1 MSQKIRLWEVT
12 QQDTLNEITSDE
24 IDLEQRLEEWLA
36 NDISLLDPD
45 LLVIGRQVRTAYDG
59 EIDLL
64 YMDSTGDLVVVE
76 LKKGRTPREVTAQ
89 TLDYASW
96 VKDLGFEK
104 IQEIAERYFKSNG
117 LNVSLEDAFQERFEN
132 PLLDT
137 LNESHRSLIVAG
149 SMDASTERIVRYL
162 SELKVPIN
170 VATVQH
176 FTAGS
181 GREILAKMFLVEPEE
196 AEARARPT
204 SKKQKRPNMEQIKE
218 IAYANGVGEL
228 YDGLRAS
235 VSGILNVAPFGQ
247 TSLGFCIKT
256 EEGLSTMFVVELE
269 ESDQDRGLA
278 FRLNG
283 IRLRNAFGL
292 TPEQL
297 DSILPKD
304 REQTFEWK
312 GATPE
317 ERDNLYLCHLHGI
330 EEVGQ
335 FVSAL
340 RK

>member
-12 QQDTLNEITSDE
+12 QQDTLSEITSDE

-64 YMDSTGDLVVVE
+64 C
-76 LKKGRTPREVTAQ
+76 
-89 TLDYASW
+89 
-96 VKDLGFEK
+96 
-104 IQEIAERYFKSNG
+104 
-117 LNVSLEDAFQERFEN
+117 
-132 PLLDT
+132 
-137 LNESHRSLIVAG
+137 SLIVAE
-149 SMDASTERIVRYL
+149 SMDARTERIVRYL
-162 SELKVPIN
+162 SELNVPIN

-181 GREILAKMFLVEPEE
+181 GREILAKIFLVEPEE

-228 YDGLRAS
+228 YDGLRAG

-247 TSLGFCIKT
+247 TSLGFYIKT
-256 EEGLSTMFVVELE
+256 EKGLSTMFVVELG

-292 TPEQL
+292 TPGQL